1 MSFTFRAFAKL
12 FAATNVNHPL
22 IQKRLRYARS
32 QVRKMPFWLALIE
45 INSPTR
51 ATADMLIEV
60 WPASGATYASLIQV
74 SAGLAKV
81 LLREKFVKDMRHAGR
96 SHPASFPTLGWKF
109 AQRIL
114 KRDRPVWICK
124 AIANSTTVVKHN
136 SQDGRYM
143 IGDAE

>member
-81 LLREKFVKDMRHAGR
+81 LLREKFVKDMRHAVTFLSRFLSYFG
-96 SHPASFPTLGWKF
+96 LEF

-124 AIANSTTVVKHN
+124 AIANS
-136 SQDGRYM
+136 
-143 IGDAE
+143 IW